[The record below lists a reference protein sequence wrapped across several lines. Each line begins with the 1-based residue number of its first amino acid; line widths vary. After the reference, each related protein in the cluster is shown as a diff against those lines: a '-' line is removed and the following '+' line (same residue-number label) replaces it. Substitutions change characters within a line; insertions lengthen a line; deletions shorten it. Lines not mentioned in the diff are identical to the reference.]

1 MLSGVNTGKGFV
13 MLRSIAVG
21 LLSIGMLSPSPALAQ
36 EGLVQWHSENLQ
48 LLRGTDYEL
57 GDRERTIITFEH
69 ANRWAY
75 GDVFLFT
82 DFTFGDDGQ
91 TAVYGE
97 ITPRLSLARVTG
109 RDPGQGFIRDVLLA
123 GNYER
128 GEQGLQRYLAGV
140 AVDLNV
146 EGFRFLRTHAYYRDD
161 PARPGS
167 TWQATIVWNRPI
179 ELVGQSFLTEG
190 FADIAGAEGNGVANQ
205 LYVPRLL
212 WDAGAV
218 YNRPGRVF
226 LGVEW
231 QYWNNKFGVDGV
243 TENVAQL
250 QLKWVLN

>member
-1 MLSGVNTGKGFV
+1 MYRPVVFLCLFMSFSA
-13 MLRSIAVG
+13 LPSAV
-21 LLSIGMLSPSPALAQ
+21 AQ
-36 EGLVQWHSENLQ
+36 SDILEWHSENVQ
-48 LLRGTDYEL
+48 LLRGSGYEL
-57 GDRERTIITFEH
+57 GEEDRTIITFEH

-82 DFTFGDDGQ
+82 DFTFGDDGE

-97 ITPRLSLARVTG
+97 LTPRLSLARTTG
-109 RDPGQGFIRDVLLA
+109 RELGQGLIRDVLLA

-146 EGFRFLRTHAYYRDD
+146 DGFRFLRTHAYYRDD
-161 PARPGS
+161 PERPGS
-167 TWQATIVWNRPI
+167 TWQATIVWNRPFEI
-179 ELVGQSFLTEG
+179 GGQSFLSEG
-190 FADIAGAEGNGVANQ
+190 FADIAGAEGAGVANQ
-205 LYVPRLL
+205 LYVPRVL

-218 YNRPGRVF
+218 YDRPGRVF

-243 TENVAQL
+243 TENVAQI

>member
-1 MLSGVNTGKGFV
+1 MMRVLFTLFAGLSLTSQV
-13 MLRSIAVG
+13 
-21 LLSIGMLSPSPALAQ
+21 PAFAQ
-36 EGLVQWHSENLQ
+36 SGPIEWHSENVQ
-48 LLRGTDYEL
+48 LLRGFDYEL
-57 GDRERTIITFEH
+57 GDEQRTIITFEH
-69 ANRWAY
+69 ANRWSY
-75 GDVFLFT
+75 GDMFLFA

-97 ITPRLSLARVTG
+97 FTPRLSLARLSG
-109 RDPGQGFIRDVLLA
+109 RDPGEGLIRDVLLA

-128 GEQGLQRYLAGV
+128 GEQGLQRYLAGF

-161 PARPGS
+161 PERPGS
-167 TWQATIVWNRPI
+167 TWQATIVWNRPFEI
-179 ELVGQSFLTEG
+179 GGQSFLSEG
-190 FADIAGAEGNGVANQ
+190 FADIAGAEGPGVANQ
-205 LYVPRLL
+205 LYVPRFL

-218 YNRPGRVF
+218 YDRPGRIF